1 MKQMIVREPI
11 ILYSIKLIEEPEE
24 DDVDS
29 HDIQILDSFK
39 DVFLKDYAAR
49 FQTDSSEKD
58 FENGPFLKITGPAGE
73 TRVFKKSSLLWYLQT
88 EFKKQSSDR
97 ARRFMQSANLT
108 TENL

>member
-1 MKQMIVREPI
+1 MKQMIVRESI
-11 ILYSIKLIEEPEE
+11 VLYSIKLIEEPEE

-58 FENGPFLKITGPAGE
+58 FENGPFLKIIL
-73 TRVFKKSSLLWYLQT
+73 RKY
-88 EFKKQSSDR
+88 
-97 ARRFMQSANLT
+97 
-108 TENL
+108 